1 MAGVRKL
8 KNNVDKELALT
19 AIVARKRL
27 LYHQAQGV
35 SVVLRVNIT
44 TGGLIE
50 KKPTLLLVFYL
61 VFSP

>member
-50 KKPTLLLVFYL
+50 KKTNIIIGFLLSV
-61 VFSP
+61 